1 MKRALISVS
10 NKDGI
15 VDFAR
20 GIENLGYD
28 IISTGGTFRTIR
40 EAGIKVT
47 QVAEVTGFPEILNGR
62 VKTLHPKI
70 HGGILARRTP
80 EHMQQLSENQID
92 TIDIVVVNLYPFR
105 ETISKPDVT
114 LPEAIENIDIGGPSM
129 VRSAAK
135 NYEDVIIIVEPDD
148 YRAVLEELKN
158 KGNISREN
166 RLKLALKAFSH
177 TASYDSMISSYL
189 SQAAVKQKDQYA
201 TPDFFGPFLKEIE
214 DELNEEEPQPDM
226 LFPERFTITG
236 TRVYEL
242 RYGENPHQK
251 ACFYTSDTKETGLPG
266 AIQLNGKEL
275 SYNNII
281 DTQAAWAL
289 AREFTKPACVIVK
302 HTNPCGTG
310 VAARLDEAYDKAF
323 AGDPVSAYGGII
335 AFNRAVDLVT
345 AQKAAGPFMEV
356 IIAPGYDEDAL
367 ECLKAK
373 PNLRL
378 LELPITGGDRLQ
390 VKSVD
395 GGFVVQESDTI
406 ELDLNNLKVVTE
418 TAPTKNQLEEMVL
431 AWKVVGHVKSNA
443 IVIAKDDMI
452 IGVGA
457 GQMNRVGSA
466 AIALE
471 NGKEKCEGAVM
482 ASDAFFPF
490 KDTVEI
496 AAQYGIKAII
506 QPGGSIRD
514 QESID
519 ECNKNGIAM
528 VFTGTRHFKH

>member
-10 NKDGI
+10 NKEGI

-20 GIENLGYD
+20 GLENLGYD
-28 IISTGGTFRTIR
+28 IISTGGTFRTLQ

-47 QVAEVTGFPEILNGR
+47 RVADVTGFPEILDGR

-70 HGGILARRTP
+70 HGGILARRIP
-80 EHMQQLSENQID
+80 EHMKQLSDNNIN
-92 TIDIVVVNLYPFR
+92 TIDIVVVNLYPFK
-105 ETISKPDVT
+105 ETISKPNVS
-114 LPEAIENIDIGGPSM
+114 LQEAIENIDIGGPSM

-148 YRAVLEELKN
+148 YGVVLRELES
-158 KGNISREN
+158 KGDMSKKM

-189 SQAAVKQKDQYA
+189 AGVDVEERK
-201 TPDFFGPFLKEIE
+201 
-214 DELNEEEPQPDM
+214 DELNEEKPEPGENDTIFPDR
-226 LFPERFTITG
+226 LTFTG
-236 TRVYEL
+236 KKVYEL

-251 ACFYTSDTKETGLPG
+251 ACFYRNETSAKGLPG
-266 AIQLNGKEL
+266 ARQLNGKEL

-281 DTQAAWAL
+281 DTQAAWGL
-289 AREFTKPACVIVK
+289 VREFAQTACVIVK
-302 HTNPCGTG
+302 HTNPCGTA
-310 VAARLDEAYDKAF
+310 VADSLDEAFDKAF
-323 AGDPVSAYGGII
+323 AGDPVSAFGGII
-335 AFNRAVDLVT
+335 AFNRTVDLKT
-345 AQKAAGPFMEV
+345 AQKAAEPFMEV
-356 IIAPGYDEDAL
+356 IIAPGYDDGAL

-373 PNLRL
+373 KNLRL
-378 LELPITGGDRLQ
+378 LQLPVTEGDRLQ
-390 VKSVD
+390 IKSVD
-395 GGFVVQESDTI
+395 GGFVVQESDKG
-406 ELDLNNLKVVTE
+406 ELDLNKLQVVTE
-418 TAPTKNQLEEMVL
+418 KAPTQEQLKEMAF

-443 IVIAKDDMI
+443 IVVAKNGMI

-466 AIALE
+466 GIALE

-490 KDTVEI
+490 KDTVEL
-496 AAQYGIKAII
+496 AARYGIKAII

-519 ECNKNGIAM
+519 ECNKHGMAM
-528 VFTGTRHFKH
+528 VFTGVRHFRH